1 MEHNDGTVGIVF
13 KIVTSEK
20 KPTNLETKR
29 LKKHNQT
36 WIKAKSLPQKA
47 YLPLY
52 LKPRLQKSHK
62 RGKKKI
68 KNHLNVGSRKTQ
80 GNLLATSQNQRTC
93 KENDH

>member
-13 KIVTSEK
+13 KIVTFEK
-20 KPTNLETKR
+20 KPTNMEKKDLKKTTKR
-29 LKKHNQT
+29 GSK
-36 WIKAKSLPQKA
+36 QKA

-62 RGKKKI
+62 RGNKKI
-68 KNHLNVGSRKTQ
+68 KNHLNVGSRKMQ

>member
-1 MEHNDGTVGIVF
+1 M
-13 KIVTSEK
+13 
-20 KPTNLETKR
+20 ETKR
-29 LKKHNQT
+29 FKKNNQT
-36 WIKAKSLPQKA
+36 WIKAKILPIGCGIKQKA

-52 LKPRLQKSHK
+52 LKPRIQKSHK
-62 RGKKKI
+62 HGNKKI